1 MILKSQFKEGALP
14 KEPTVIETVEQID
27 AEWLTAALGEAGV
40 GATVGSVTAERVG
53 TGQMGSCFR
62 LCIDYADGEGP
73 ARLIVKLP
81 ATEPDSRAA
90 GTLGYR
96 CETSFYREFADRISA
111 RIPRCFFTAADAA
124 TNGFTLLLEDLAPA
138 EPGDQ
143 IAGCTVDEAIAAAVN
158 VAGLHAATWNDPSIR
173 GLEWLIPDL
182 TAMPEFTREL
192 LGNATDQFLQRYPV
206 DANTASVLRCF
217 ADRFAAWATGRPEP
231 YSLLHSD
238 YRLDNLL
245 FAPAGA
251 SDAVIAVD
259 WQVVTVGLPLRDVA
273 FLLATGLSP
282 DDRRRGERAIV
293 AAYHRRLV
301 ELGVTGYAAER
312 CWDDYRYALFQGPF
326 ITVLGAFVGQRTE
339 RGDRMFTVMAER
351 SASAIDDLDALALL
365 DDVKER

>member
-1 MILKSQFKEGALP
+1 VLIT
-14 KEPTVIETVEQID
+14 PTAVEAVEQID
-27 AEWLTAALGEAGV
+27 AEWLTAVLGRSGV
-40 GATVGSVTAERVG
+40 AATVRSVTSERVG

-62 LCIDYADGEGP
+62 LRVEYAQGDGP

-96 CETSFYREFADRISA
+96 CETSFYRELADRIST
-111 RIPRCFFTAADAA
+111 RVPRCFFIAVNDV
-124 TNGFTLLLEDLAPA
+124 TNGFTLVLEDLAPA

-143 IAGCTVDEAIAAAVN
+143 ITGCTAADALAAAVN
-158 VAGLHAATWNDPSIR
+158 VAGLHAATWNDPSVR
-173 GLEWLIPDL
+173 EFDWLIPDL
-182 TAMPEFTREL
+182 TAMPEFTAEL

-206 DANTASVLRCF
+206 EPGTASVLRRF
-217 ADRFAAWATGRPEP
+217 SDRFAAWATGRPEP

-245 FAPAGA
+245 FAPPGA

-259 WQVVTVGLPLRDVA
+259 WQVVTVGLPLPDVA

-282 DDRRRGERAIV
+282 EDRRAGERAIV
-293 AAYHRRLV
+293 DAYHRRLV
-301 ELGVTGYAAER
+301 ELGVLGYDVER

-339 RGDRMFTVMAER
+339 RGDRMFTVMADR
-351 SASAIDDLDALALL
+351 SATAIDDLDALSLL
-365 DDVKER
+365 RDKG

>member
-1 MILKSQFKEGALP
+1 MLGK
-14 KEPTVIETVEQID
+14 PTVIETVEQID
-27 AEWLTAALGEAGV
+27 AEWLTTVLGRAGV
-40 GATVGSVTAERVG
+40 TATVRSVTWERVG

-62 LCIDYADGEGP
+62 LRVEYADGAGP

-96 CETSFYREFADRISA
+96 CETSFYREFADRIGA
-111 RIPRCFFTAADAA
+111 RVPRCFFTVTTDA
-124 TNGFTLLLEDLAPA
+124 TNGFTLVLEDLAPA

-143 IAGCTVDEAIAAAVN
+143 IAGCTVDEAVAAAVN
-158 VAGLHAATWNDPSIR
+158 VAGLHAATWNDPSVR
-173 GLEWLIPDL
+173 QLDWLIPDL
-182 TAMPEFTREL
+182 TAMPEFTAEL
-192 LGNATDQFLQRYPV
+192 LGNATQQFVQRYPV
-206 DANTASVLRCF
+206 EPSTASVLQ
-217 ADRFAAWATGRPEP
+217 RFAERFVAWATGRPEP
-231 YSLLHSD
+231 YSLVHSD

-251 SDAVIAVD
+251 TDPVVAVD

-282 DDRRRGERAIV
+282 QDRRAGERAIV
-293 AAYHRRLV
+293 GAYHRRLV
-301 ELGVTGYAAER
+301 ELGVTGYDAER

-326 ITVLGAFVGQRTE
+326 ITVLGAFVAQSTE

-351 SASAIDDLDALALL
+351 SATAIDDLDALSLL
-365 DDVKER
+365 EDGKGH

>member
-1 MILKSQFKEGALP
+1 VPGK
-14 KEPTVIETVEQID
+14 PTVVEAVEHID
-27 AEWLTAALGEAGV
+27 AEWLTTVLGQAGV
-40 GATVGSVTAERVG
+40 AATVRTVTSERVG

-62 LCIDYADGEGP
+62 LRVEYADGDGP

-81 ATEPDSRAA
+81 AAEPDSRAA

-96 CETSFYREFADRISA
+96 CETSFYRELAERIST
-111 RIPRCFFTAADAA
+111 RVPRCFFTAADAA
-124 TNGFTLLLEDLAPA
+124 TNGFTLVLEDLAPA

-143 IAGCTVDEAIAAAVN
+143 IAGCAVDAALAAAVN
-158 VAGLHAATWNDPSIR
+158 VAGLHAATWNDPSVR
-173 GLEWLIPDL
+173 EFDWLIPDL
-182 TAMPEFTREL
+182 TAMPDFTAEL

-206 DANTASVLRCF
+206 QASTALVLRRF
-217 ADRFAAWATGRPEP
+217 ADRFVAWAAGRPEP

-251 SDAVIAVD
+251 ADPVIAVD

-282 DDRRRGERAIV
+282 EDRRAGERAIV
-293 AAYHRRLV
+293 GAYHRRLV
-301 ELGVTGYAAER
+301 ELGVAGYDAQR

-339 RGDRMFTVMAER
+339 RGDRMFTVMADR
-351 SASAIDDLDALALL
+351 SATAIDDLEALSLLEDA
-365 DDVKER
+365 EGH

>member
-1 MILKSQFKEGALP
+1 MLA
-14 KEPTVIETVEQID
+14 EPAVIETVEQID
-27 AEWLTAALGEAGV
+27 AEWLTTVLGRAGV
-40 GATVGSVTAERVG
+40 AATVRSVTPERVG

-62 LCIDYADGEGP
+62 LRVEYADGDGP

-96 CETSFYREFADRISA
+96 CETSFYRELADRIST
-111 RIPRCFFTAADAA
+111 RVPRCFFTAADVA

-143 IAGCTVDEAIAAAVN
+143 IAGCTVGEALAAAAN
-158 VAGLHAATWNDPSIR
+158 VAGLHAATWNDPSVR
-173 GLEWLIPDL
+173 EFDWLIPDL
-182 TAMPEFTREL
+182 TAMPEFTADL
-192 LGNATDQFLQRYPV
+192 LAKATQQFLQRYPV
-206 DANTASVLRCF
+206 EPNTASVLRRF
-217 ADRFAAWATGRPEP
+217 ADRFVAWATGRPEP

-251 SDAVIAVD
+251 NDPVVTVD

-282 DDRRRGERAIV
+282 ENRRAGERAIV
-293 AAYHRRLV
+293 GAYHRRLA
-301 ELGVTGYAAER
+301 EHGVTGYDAER

-326 ITVLGAFVGQRTE
+326 ITVLGAFVAQNTE

-351 SASAIDDLDALALL
+351 SATAINDLDALSLL
-365 DDVKER
+365 ADVEGH

>member
-1 MILKSQFKEGALP
+1 LLR
-14 KEPTVIETVEQID
+14 EPTVIENVEQID
-27 AEWLTAALGEAGV
+27 AEWLTTVLGRAGV
-40 GATVGSVTAERVG
+40 AATVRTVMWERVG

-62 LCIDYADGEGP
+62 LRIDYADGFEGSGP

-96 CETSFYREFADRISA
+96 CETSFYRELADRIST
-111 RIPRCFFTAADAA
+111 RVPRCFFTAIDDA
-124 TNGFTLLLEDLAPA
+124 TNGFTLVLEDLAPA

-143 IAGCTVDEAIAAAVN
+143 IAGCTVDEARAAAVN
-158 VAGLHAATWNDPSIR
+158 VAGLHAATWNDPSVR
-173 GLEWLIPDL
+173 EFGWLIPDL
-182 TAMPEFTREL
+182 TAMPDFTAEL

-206 DANTASVLRCF
+206 EPGTASVLRRF
-217 ADRFAAWATGRPEP
+217 ADRFVAWATGRPEP

-245 FAPAGA
+245 FAPTGS
-251 SDAVIAVD
+251 SDPVVAVD

-282 DDRRRGERAIV
+282 EDRRAGERAV
-293 AAYHRRLV
+293 VGAYHRRLV
-301 ELGVTGYAAER
+301 ELGVTGYDAQR

-351 SASAIDDLDALALL
+351 SATAINDLDALSLL
-365 DDVKER
+365 SHGEER

>member
-1 MILKSQFKEGALP
+1 MLT
-14 KEPTVIETVEQID
+14 EPTVIENVEQID
-27 AEWLTAALGEAGV
+27 AEWLTTVLGRAGV
-40 GATVGSVTAERVG
+40 AATVRSLTSERVG

-62 LCIDYADGEGP
+62 LRIDYADGFEGCGP

-111 RIPRCFFTAADAA
+111 RVPRCFFTATDDA

-143 IAGCTVDEAIAAAVN
+143 IAGCTADEALAAAVN

-173 GLEWLIPDL
+173 ELGWLIPDL
-182 TAMPEFTREL
+182 TAMPEFTAEL

-206 DANTASVLRCF
+206 DASTASVLRCF
-217 ADRFAAWATGRPEP
+217 ADRFVAWASRRPEP

-245 FAPAGA
+245 FAPPGA
-251 SDAVIAVD
+251 ADPVIAVD

-282 DDRRRGERAIV
+282 QDRRAGERAIV
-293 AAYHRRLV
+293 GAYHRRLA
-301 ELGVTGYAAER
+301 ELGVRGYDSER

-326 ITVLGAFVGQRTE
+326 ITVLGAFVGQRTA

-351 SASAIDDLDALALL
+351 SATAINDLDALSLL
-365 DDVKER
+365 EVKEGHRCAPPS